1 MKPMLA
7 SFLYDFHMTG
17 GPPFMFPLALLLLT
31 NIILILFSIFT
42 LIQKKVLPTKY
53 LEAIKL
59 IGILAAVFGSLGTM
73 VGLMEAFDAL
83 EGMKEML
90 PFQVIM
96 GGMKVAI
103 ITVIYGLFIFCL
115 SMLAYILLKLFV
127 KNSVV

>member
-17 GPPFMFPLALLLLT
+17 GPPFMFPLALLFLT
-31 NIILILFSIFT
+31 NIGLILFSTFT

-103 ITVIYGLFIFCL
+103 ITVIYGLFIFCV
-115 SMLAYILLKLFV
+115 SMLAYIILKLTA

>member
-1 MKPMLA
+1 MLHE
-7 SFLYDFHMTG
+7 FYIKHLEG
-17 GPPFMFPLALLLLT
+17 GPFFMFPLAILFFT
-31 NIILILFSIFT
+31 NIGLVLYSAFT
-42 LIQKKVLPTKY
+42 LIQKKSLSSKY

-59 IGILAAVFGSLGTM
+59 IGTLAAVFGSLGTM

-103 ITVIYGLFIFCL
+103 ITVIYGLFVFCV
-115 SMLAYILLKLFV
+115 SMLAYIVLKLSV
-127 KNSVV
+127 KNSVE

>member
-1 MKPMLA
+1 MKTMLV

-17 GPPFMFPLALLLLT
+17 GPPFMFPLALLFLT
-31 NIILILFSIFT
+31 NIGLILFSTFT

-103 ITVIYGLFIFCL
+103 ITVIYGLFIFCV
-115 SMLAYILLKLFV
+115 SMLAYIVLKLSA
-127 KNSVV
+127 KNSVD

>member
-7 SFLYDFHMTG
+7 SFPYDFHMTG
-17 GPPFMFPLALLLLT
+17 GPPFMFPLALLFLT
-31 NIILILFSIFT
+31 NIGLILFSTFT

-103 ITVIYGLFIFCL
+103 ITVIYGLFIFCV
-115 SMLAYILLKLFV
+115 SMLAYIVLKLSV
-127 KNSVV
+127 KNSIV

>member
-17 GPPFMFPLALLLLT
+17 GPPFMFPLALLFLT
-31 NIILILFSIFT
+31 NIGLILFSTFT
-42 LIQKKVLPTKY
+42 LIHKKVLPTKY

-103 ITVIYGLFIFCL
+103 ITVIYGLFIFCV
-115 SMLAYILLKLFV
+115 SMLAYIVLKLSV

>member
-31 NIILILFSIFT
+31 NIGLILYSIFT

-96 GGMKVAI
+96 GGMKVALL
-103 ITVIYGLFIFCL
+103 TVVYGLFIFCL
-115 SMLAYILLKLFV
+115 SMLSYIILKLLA
-127 KNSVV
+127 KNPVA

>member
-1 MKPMLA
+1 MKTMLA

-17 GPPFMFPLALLLLT
+17 GPPFMFPLAMLLLVNLG
-31 NIILILFSIFT
+31 LILYCIFT
-42 LIQKKVLPTKY
+42 LIQKKVLPIKY

-103 ITVIYGLFIFCL
+103 ITVIYGLFIFCI
-115 SMLAYILLKLFV
+115 SMLAYIILKFSV

>member
-1 MKPMLA
+1 MKTMLA
-7 SFLYDFHMTG
+7 SFLYEFHMTG
-17 GPPFMFPLALLLLT
+17 GPHFMFPLALLLLI
-31 NIILILFSIFT
+31 NISLILYSIFT

-103 ITVIYGLFIFCL
+103 ITVIYGLFIFCV
-115 SMLAYILLKLFV
+115 SMLAYIILKLSSKTLF
-127 KNSVV
+127 N